1 MDHRVERVNAQLRQ
15 ELAEV
20 LRRDV
25 KDPNVGA
32 VGVVA
37 VSCSADLGQAR
48 VRISVLGEDEAL
60 RRAAVARLQRMAGFL
75 RGRLRDRLP
84 HLRRVPQLRFQLDES
99 IGYAVR
105 VSRILAELEPGEP
118 GPSAEGQ
125 P

>member
-25 KDPNVGA
+25 KDPHVDA
-32 VGVVA
+32 AGVVS
-37 VSCSADLGQAR
+37 VSCSPDLGQAR
-48 VRISVLGEDEAL
+48 VRISVLGDDEGQ
-60 RRAAVARLQRMAGFL
+60 RRATVSRLQRMAGFL

-105 VSRILAELEPGEP
+105 VNRILAGLEPE
-118 GPSAEGQ
+118 AAQ